1 VTGRRLR
8 LVRFGV
14 AAGALAVLLTVQDD
28 LVRLASSQFQLAARV
43 GVLIL
48 ALILGMVA
56 IRELVALVV
65 RRFHG
70 PQAVIW
76 RNLSTWILYALLAL
90 SLAASF
96 RLNLSG
102 FLVGGAIIGVVVAT
116 ASQSSLGNF
125 FAGLVLMLAQ
135 PYHVGAA
142 VRLRSVAGGGVEY
155 EGTIVD
161 QGALYTT
168 LRGPGGETVKL
179 PNSAV
184 VTSALVLGAPPLQA
198 TLDLELPA
206 RTQLQPLLEGLRTR
220 LGAETVVSI
229 QPYGFKAGDEARL
242 LCRLEVRSAAAAR
255 PGAIE
260 AALVEALDVVSRSQ
274 AAA

>member
-1 VTGRRLR
+1 
-8 LVRFGV
+8 LVRLGV
-14 AAGALAVLLTVQDD
+14 ATGVLAVLLTVQDD
-28 LVRLASSQFQLAARV
+28 LVRLASSQFQLAARA

-48 ALILGMVA
+48 ALVLGMVA

-76 RNLSTWILYALLAL
+76 RNLSAWVLYALLAL

-102 FLVGGAIIGVVVAT
+102 FLVGGAIVGVVVAS

-142 VRLRSVAGGGVEY
+142 VRLQSLAGGVEY

-168 LRGPGGETVKL
+168 LRGPGGEIVKL
-179 PNSAV
+179 PNSSV

-220 LGAETVVSI
+220 LGGEAVVSI
-229 QPYGFKAGDEARL
+229 QPYGFKAGDDDRL
-242 LCRLEVRSAAAAR
+242 LCRLEVRSAATTR

-260 AALVEALDVVSRSQ
+260 AALVEALDVASRSQ